1 MTRSKNSA
9 VNSAK
14 GASRV
19 LEAPLSSNALTGA
32 LERAVPTTGH
42 PNQLMTTLDDGTRV
56 IFRKDFGAQSHP
68 VGGPFKDA
76 GALDHYNIE
85 VQVPK
90 PNGGVK
96 IIENVHVVPD
106 GKGGF
111 TWWGKDG
118 IVKP

>member
-1 MTRSKNSA
+1 M
-9 VNSAK
+9 
-14 GASRV
+14 
-19 LEAPLSSNALTGA
+19 SSNALTGA